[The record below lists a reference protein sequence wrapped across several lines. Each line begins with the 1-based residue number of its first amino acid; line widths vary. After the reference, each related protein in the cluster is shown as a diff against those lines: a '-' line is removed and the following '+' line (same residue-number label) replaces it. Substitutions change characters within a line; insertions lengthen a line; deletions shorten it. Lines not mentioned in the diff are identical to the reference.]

1 MIFDNE
7 RNEFDTDHAAFRNR
21 FRRRRMREH
30 KQQRFKEKQA
40 QEKTFDDFE
49 LDFHVDK
56 ELHQDR
62 PYHEEQPYY
71 DPASDMDELEENEID
86 FTDWDDDV
94 GEVKD
99 FDSDDSERHF
109 RSKDHDNV
117 KDTKNA

>member
-1 MIFDNE
+1 
-7 RNEFDTDHAAFRNR
+7 
-21 FRRRRMREH
+21 
-30 KQQRFKEKQA
+30 
-40 QEKTFDDFE
+40 
-49 LDFHVDK
+49 
-56 ELHQDR
+56 
-62 PYHEEQPYY
+62 
-71 DPASDMDELEENEID
+71 MDELEENEID